1 MDLSKHTHATKESLE
16 KRKFLYDLID
26 SKLIPNNHKIDNLGL
41 FLKSGSLSHILFLN
55 EIYSYIKEI
64 PGIIMEF
71 GVWYGQN
78 QILFENLRAIHEPFN
93 KLRKIIGFDT
103 FDGYPEDKKTENDLK
118 AINKGYLE
126 KDIYDVSNYTDYLK
140 NIIDFHQENNI
151 LPEKKI
157 NEIVIGKVEDT
168 LLKYLNENKSTV
180 IALIYLDLAIYK
192 STCFVLENILPYLIK
207 GSVIIFD
214 EFNHPDIV
222 GDTIA
227 FREILLKN
235 NIDYEIKLSKFMR
248 EKTFLIIK

>member
-93 KLRKIIGFDT
+93 KLRKIVGFDT
-103 FDGYPEDKKTENDLK
+103 FDGYPDNSKNEEEAKNEF
-118 AINKGYLE
+118 LE
-126 KDIYDVSNYTDYLK
+126 KGIYDVGNDYLDLLKK
-140 NIIDFHQENNI
+140 NIVFHQENNI
-151 LPEKKI
+151 LGHKLN
-157 NEIVIGKVEDT
+157 NELIVGCVEDT
-168 LLKYLNENKSTV
+168 LEKYLEENNHTV
-180 IALIYLDLAIYK
+180 ISLVYLDLALYK
-192 STCFVLENILPYLIK
+192 STKFVLSKIKPFLIK

-214 EFNHPDIV
+214 EFNHPLFK
-222 GDTIA
+222 GDTLA
-227 FREILLKN
+227 FREILN
-235 NIDYEIKLSKFMR
+235 DIDYEIKISKFMK

>member
-1 MDLSKHTHATKESLE
+1 MLKQDHVNNQQLE
-16 KRKFLYDLID
+16 KRKFIQNCLTDTIM
-26 SKLIPNNHKIDNLGL
+26 PPEHKINNLGL
-41 FLKSGSLSHILFLN
+41 FLKTGSLSHILFCN
-55 EIYSYIKEI
+55 EAYEMIKEK
-64 PGIIMEF
+64 PGVIMEF
-71 GVWYGQN
+71 GVWYGNN